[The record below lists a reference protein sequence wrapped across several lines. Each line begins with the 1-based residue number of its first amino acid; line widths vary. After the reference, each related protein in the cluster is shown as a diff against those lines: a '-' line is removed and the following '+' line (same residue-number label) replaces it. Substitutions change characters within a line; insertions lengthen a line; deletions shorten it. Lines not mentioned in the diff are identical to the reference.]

1 MKIAD
6 SASSL
11 QWRRFIVDVLIGAST
26 VAVAFALIGVL
37 TDVPYTLLLLGAS
50 VLIGIGLLIEPDG
63 TAHAASDIGAARLK
77 SGPPTMG
84 RFDAPIVDATGG

>member
-37 TDVPYTLLLLGAS
+37 TDVPYTLFLLGAS

-63 TAHAASDIGAARLK
+63 TAHAASDIGAAAHR
-77 SGPPTMG
+77 PAAPTIG